1 MLEQQQVV
9 FRHVEEQQV
18 ADNLTDQEATKLLIE
33 TLEHNGLP
41 VPASLLDTP
50 HTENTNLGSNQLD
63 SIDSNLV
70 NSNLLTKATEIV
82 TSLISPS
89 SDAPSQEAT
98 LPEAGTWQHTLMLN
112 LFNAQQSVNMF
123 LMDMFGNNIVDT
135 NNIGGQ
141 FIKSDKVG
149 QAAFIPNG
157 DAASDVDEN
166 DDIVTSIAAIP
177 ESVSNAAYQL
187 VKFVLPPSEASDTD
201 SETYSEVSTGINP
214 AHAAIGV
221 LATGALGSV
230 IYSYVATNP
239 DIATSATNLAMGAIE
254 GVKRRGIVSAAAD
267 TFAAMSVG
275 SDYNV
280 KNNNIGTKNYYY
292 DDLIYADTGYNDY
305 GYGYPSYDNDD
316 TYYQT
321 RDESEITD
329 TISQQIADTI
339 SHKIPDIIS
348 HQIPDSISP
357 QIPDTISHKIP
368 DTVSH
373 SVEFY
378 EPEHNPW
385 LLLGSGQ
392 TTDHLYRALYRRS
405 I

>member
-50 HTENTNLGSNQLD
+50 HTENTNLGSNQLG

-89 SDAPSQEAT
+89 SDAPSQEAN

-166 DDIVTSIAAIP
+166 NDIVTSIAAIP

-187 VKFVLPPSEASDTD
+187 VKFVLPPSEDSDTD
-201 SETYSEVSTGINP
+201 SETYSEVSTGVNP

-339 SHKIPDIIS
+339 SHKIPD
-348 HQIPDSISP
+348 
-357 QIPDTISHKIP
+357 
-368 DTVSH
+368 TVSH

>member
-18 ADNLTDQEATKLLIE
+18 ADNLSDQEATKLLIE

-63 SIDSNLV
+63 SNLLD
-70 NSNLLTKATEIV
+70 SNLLTKATEIV

-187 VKFVLPPSEASDTD
+187 VKFVLPPSEDSDTD
-201 SETYSEVSTGINP
+201 SETYSEVSTGVNP
-214 AHAAIGV
+214 AHAALGV
-221 LATGALGSV
+221 LATGAIGSV
-230 IYSYVATNP
+230 IYSYVATDP
-239 DIATSATNLAMGAIE
+239 DIATSATNLAMGAIDD
-254 GVKRRGIVSAAAD
+254 VKRKGIVSAADD
-267 TFAAMSVG
+267 TIAALKSDHSVK
-275 SDYNV
+275 
-280 KNNNIGTKNYYY
+280 KNNIQNQDYYY
-292 DDLIYADTGYNDY
+292 YVDTGYNDY
-305 GYGYPSYDNDD
+305 GYGYPYDTDAL
-316 TYYQT
+316 YYQ
-321 RDESEITD
+321 SEVDIPETLP
-329 TISQQIADTI
+329 S
-339 SHKIPDIIS
+339 KIPDTIS
-348 HQIPDSISP
+348 HQIPDTVSH
-357 QIPDTISHKIP
+357 QIPD
-368 DTVSH
+368 

-385 LLLGSGQ
+385 LLLGGGQ
-392 TTDHLYRALYRRS
+392 TTDHLYRSLYRRS
-405 I
+405 T

>member
-18 ADNLTDQEATKLLIE
+18 SDNLTDQEATKLLIE
-33 TLEHNGLP
+33 TLQHNGLP

-50 HTENTNLGSNQLD
+50 DTISTSLGSNIPGTNLLG
-63 SIDSNLV
+63 SNLIGSDLL
-70 NSNLLTKATEIV
+70 NSNLLTKATGMV

-89 SDAPSQEAT
+89 SNDPSQEAS
-98 LPEAGTWQHTLMLN
+98 LPQAGTWQHTVMLN

-123 LMDMFGNNIVDT
+123 LMDMFGDNIVDT

-157 DAASDVDEN
+157 DVASDVDDN
-166 DDIVTSIAAIP
+166 DDIVASIAAIP
-177 ESVSNAAYQL
+177 QSVSNAAYQL
-187 VKFVLPPSEASDTD
+187 VKFVLPPSEDTDTD
-201 SETYSEVSTGINP
+201 SETYSEVSTGVNP
-214 AHAAIGV
+214 AHAALGV
-221 LATGALGSV
+221 LATGAIGSV
-230 IYSYVATNP
+230 IYSYVATDP

-254 GVKRRGIVSAAAD
+254 GVKRKGIVSAAAD
-267 TFAAMSVG
+267 TLAAMSVD
-275 SDYNV
+275 SDQYG
-280 KNNNIGTKNYYY
+280 KNKNIGSPEYYY
-292 DDLIYADTGYNDY
+292 DDLAYAGNGYSDY
-305 GYGYPSYDNDD
+305 GYGYPYDNDA

-321 RDESEITD
+321 QDEFEVPD
-329 TISQQIADTI
+329 TQQLPDTSSNTV
-339 SHKIPDIIS
+339 SHKIPD
-348 HQIPDSISP
+348 
-357 QIPDTISHKIP
+357 
-368 DTVSH
+368 

-378 EPEHNPW
+378 EPEYNPW

-405 I
+405 PSGGDFS

>member
-18 ADNLTDQEATKLLIE
+18 SDNLTDKEATKLLIE
-33 TLEHNGLP
+33 TLQHNGLP

-50 HTENTNLGSNQLD
+50 HTENTSISSNLLGSNLLG
-63 SIDSNLV
+63 SNLLD
-70 NSNLLTKATEIV
+70 SNLLTKATGMV

-89 SDAPSQEAT
+89 SSHPSQEAS
-98 LPEAGTWQHTLMLN
+98 LPQAGTWQHTVMLN

-123 LMDMFGNNIVDT
+123 LMDMFGDNIVDT

-157 DAASDVDEN
+157 DVASEVDDN
-166 DDIVTSIAAIP
+166 DDIVASIAAIP
-177 ESVSNAAYQL
+177 QSVSNAAYQL
-187 VKFVLPPSEASDTD
+187 VKFVLPPSEDTDTD
-201 SETYSEVSTGINP
+201 SETYSEVSTGVNP
-214 AHAAIGV
+214 AHAAIGI
-221 LATGALGSV
+221 LATGAIGSV
-230 IYSYVATNP
+230 IYSYVATDP

-254 GVKRRGIVSAAAD
+254 GVKRKGIVSAAAD
-267 TFAAMSVG
+267 TFAAMSV
-275 SDYNV
+275 DTDQYE
-280 KNNNIGTKNYYY
+280 KNENIGSQDYYY
-292 DDLIYADTGYNDY
+292 DDLVYAGNGYSDY
-305 GYGYPSYDNDD
+305 GYGYPYDTYD

-321 RDESEITD
+321 QDEPELPETLPS
-329 TISQQIADTI
+329 
-339 SHKIPDIIS
+339 KIPD
-348 HQIPDSISP
+348 
-357 QIPDTISHKIP
+357 
-368 DTVSH
+368 

-405 I
+405 T